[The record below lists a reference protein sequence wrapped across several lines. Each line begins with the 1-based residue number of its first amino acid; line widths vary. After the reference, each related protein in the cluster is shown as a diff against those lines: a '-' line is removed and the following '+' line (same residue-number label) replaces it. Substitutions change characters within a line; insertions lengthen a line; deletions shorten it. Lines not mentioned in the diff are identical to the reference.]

1 MNETGGSRKADAI
14 VGALFLAVGVAILPA
29 AWPSTPLGA
38 VTAAALVGGLGLE
51 AIIAA
56 LRGRRSLLSRIGPLP

>member
-38 VTAAALVGGLGLE
+38 VAAAALVGGLGLE